1 MDELMRSELRS
12 LLDELRMI
20 EDAMALLEAQQM
32 ALRDQISQSVAQ
44 LGGCAVIP
52 GFGQLELVA
61 PDRIISYDCHE
72 LDALMQALTIT
83 HPTIAARLRACRRES
98 HRDDDL
104 RITPAKAAAA

>member
-20 EDAMALLEAQQM
+20 EDALALLEAQQL
-32 ALRDQISQSVAQ
+32 ALRDQISQRVAQ

-52 GFGQLELVA
+52 DFGSVELVA
-61 PDRIISYDCHE
+61 PDLSISYDCRE

-98 HRDDDL
+98 HRDNDL
-104 RITPAKAAAA
+104 RIIPA